1 MVARRLLL
9 AFGLVVAAA
18 RVAAA
23 QVVEPV
29 PGFGEDEPFIQGRP
43 ISKAGLVARA
53 CDEVQ
58 FWRSMAQAGS
68 AATLCYP
75 DVPLATWESIVA
87 AGAAVERRASAYFA
101 ARPTDELTSLG
112 LMKGP
117 CAPPASAST
126 QAPAATGTPAPAA
139 PDPKALDAALDA
151 VIQMRRQ
158 VDQALLA
165 KSPDPG
171 SFEALARQALV
182 KKDAGQACVDFRQQ
196 WNKLSGAPP
205 DEVVKQKR
213 EAALAP
219 WRARASD
226 VLRKASPLSG
236 SLLTGSGLAELPG
249 APDKVIFSLM
259 TALGADSQTSGSN
272 AVMTLNLASLF
283 VPDQAAR
290 LKLGP
295 LVRNVFLR
303 ATLPLSSTNQGS
315 AIVAATAT
323 DEPRVSRFSIVLGGS
338 LLDDADP
345 RLFGRCYQVALAYA
359 PFRGIDDPV
368 KAAADVDRRRDYYDV
383 CNRLI
388 ANQQRV
394 AWRAGVRYQTTI
406 EATPKTRAEV
416 YAGALVWAPDSHLNI
431 NVLYQR
437 VKLPDAYHLYGGGIS
452 VAGNVGG
459 AASGVDSWA
468 RIGIDLLVLG
478 KHTDDPKSDDW
489 EARIT
494 PTVRARVLDN
504 SIVTLSLGPRFF
516 GGHIDDPDLVAQVAL
531 VQDVDTLF
539 DPLLR

>member
-1 MVARRLLL
+1 MVARRSFL

-29 PGFGEDEPFIQGRP
+29 PGFGDDEPFIQGRP
-43 ISKAGLVARA
+43 LSTPGLVARA

-58 FWRSMAQAGS
+58 FWRSMAQAES

-75 DVPLATWESIVA
+75 DVPLATWESIVS
-87 AGAAVERRASAYFA
+87 AGAAVETRANAYFA
-101 ARPTDELTSLG
+101 ALSTDVLTPLG
-112 LMKGP
+112 LKGP
-117 CAPPASAST
+117 CAPPAPASAP
-126 QAPAATGTPAPAA
+126 APAATGTPP
-139 PDPKALDAALDA
+139 PDPKALEVAALEA
-151 VIQMRRQ
+151 IRHMRIE

-165 KSPDPG
+165 KSHDPG
-171 SFEALARQALV
+171 SFEALARQALG
-182 KKDAGQACVDFRQQ
+182 KKDAGQACVDFRQR
-196 WNKLSGAPP
+196 WNKLSGAPA

-213 EAALAP
+213 EAAQAP

-226 VLRKASPLSG
+226 VLRKASPLGG

-283 VPDQAAR
+283 VPDQVAR

-295 LVRNVFLR
+295 LVRNLFLR
-303 ATLPLSSTNQGS
+303 ATLPLSSTDQGGGT
-315 AIVAATAT
+315 VAATAT
-323 DEPRVSRFSIVLGGS
+323 EEPKVSRFSIVLGGS

-359 PFRGIDDPV
+359 PFRGVDDPV

-394 AWRAGVRYQTTI
+394 AWRAGARYQTTI

-437 VKLPDAYHLYGGGIS
+437 VKLPEAYHLYGGGIS

-468 RIGIDLLVLG
+468 RVGLDLLVLG

-516 GGHIDDPDLVAQVAL
+516 GGHIDDADLVAQVAL